1 MIAFIIIIIG
11 LSWTLVHVLLEHM
24 KLDIEQD
31 KDYFDQYL
39 EDMRMIRSRLWQA
52 TSAQEVEQ
60 IHLEIIK
67 IRRSYDLWVESRC

>member
-1 MIAFIIIIIG
+1 MIALIIIIG

-31 KDYFDQYL
+31 KDYFDQYV
-39 EDMRMIRSRLWQA
+39 EDMRLIRSRLWQA

-60 IHLEIIK
+60 VHFDAIMIG
-67 IRRSYDLWVESRC
+67 RSYDLWAESRL